1 MTEFEAARY
10 ASNQNMAED
19 VIRYISSKRE
29 WTKLYGIKYSLCRNP
44 KTPVT
49 EAMRLLPF
57 LRERDLVTLSKSKG
71 VSQSVV
77 AQARKLLMQRRT
89 GGKEK

>member
-10 ASNQNMAED
+10 ASNHSLSED
-19 VIRYISSKRE
+19 VVRFIASKRE

-44 KTPVT
+44 KTPMT

-57 LRERDLVTLSKSKG
+57 LREKDLATLAKSRG
-71 VSQSVV
+71 VPSAVV
-77 AQARKLLMQRRT
+77 AQARKLMTQRR
-89 GGKEK
+89 GPAK